1 MGSLP
6 VPRKWDDLGHP
17 TWGEHVQN
25 EQPAKST
32 LIPRFSLKWMLGFTA
47 VAAVCSLVLAQAA
60 NAQAWAVGV
69 VIALASLVLVFAIY
83 AWFFAVAWLFAL
95 IRRSI
100 AGPQRGSSP
109 FASAGPPAQ
118 LVPPRQPE

>member
-1 MGSLP
+1 M
-6 VPRKWDDLGHP
+6 
-17 TWGEHVQN
+17 QN

-47 VAAVCSLVLAQAA
+47 VAAVFSFVLAQAA
-60 NAQAWAVGV
+60 NRQAWAVGV
-69 VIALASLVLVFAIY
+69 VIALFSLISVFWTFAWVFAV
-83 AWFFAVAWLFAL
+83 AWFFALL
-95 IRRSI
+95 RRSI
-100 AGPQRGSSP
+100 AGQPKASSP

>member
-1 MGSLP
+1 M
-6 VPRKWDDLGHP
+6 
-17 TWGEHVQN
+17 QN

-47 VAAVCSLVLAQAA
+47 VAAVISLVLAQAA
-60 NAQAWAVGV
+60 NHQAWAIGV
-69 VIALASLVLVFAIY
+69 VIALSSLVLAFGIY
-83 AWFFAVAWLFAL
+83 AWFFAVAWFFAL
-95 IRRSI
+95 VRRNS
-100 AGPQRGSSP
+100 AGQPKASSP

>member
-1 MGSLP
+1 M
-6 VPRKWDDLGHP
+6 
-17 TWGEHVQN
+17 QN

-32 LIPRFSLKWMLGFTA
+32 LIPRFSLKWMLGFMA
-47 VAAVCSLVLAQAA
+47 VAAVCSLVLSHAA
-60 NAQAWAVGV
+60 NRPVTELITNAPGPLVLSQATKQKPWAVGV
-69 VIALASLVLVFAIY
+69 VVAVASLVPVFASY

-95 IRRSI
+95 MRRSI